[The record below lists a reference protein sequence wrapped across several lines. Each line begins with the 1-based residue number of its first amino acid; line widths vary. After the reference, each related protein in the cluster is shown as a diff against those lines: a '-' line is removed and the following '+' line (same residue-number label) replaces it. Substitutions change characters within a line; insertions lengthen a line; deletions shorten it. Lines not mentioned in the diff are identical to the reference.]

1 MKPEKRKLIEEL
13 DKLPFGVRADGK
25 EVPEHEHFFDCSR
38 CGRKVDMRDLGDVF
52 YHEDCPTKDQTN
64 D

>member
-1 MKPEKRKLIEEL
+1 MTEDKRKLIEEL

-25 EVPEHEHFFDCSR
+25 DVPEHEHFFKCGR

-52 YHEDCPTKDQTN
+52 FHEDCPIGDVA
-64 D
+64 